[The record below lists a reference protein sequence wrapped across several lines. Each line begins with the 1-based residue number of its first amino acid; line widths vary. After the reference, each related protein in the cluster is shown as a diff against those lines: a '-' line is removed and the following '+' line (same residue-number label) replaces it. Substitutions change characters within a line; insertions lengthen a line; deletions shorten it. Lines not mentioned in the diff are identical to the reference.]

1 MWEDE
6 KLFVEERHSVG
17 WRRKSKEK
25 SKTVRFMQESCSNE
39 ADQTCCSTVKLK
51 PFIHVRYTFALFGEK
66 NSQNKLNTRF
76 IDTCKSVGPEC
87 ITWLSFIST
96 RGHHYTR
103 HLPLTSLLPKT
114 AGNFWR
120 RNYKKVSKF
129 SVPKILNAWTK
140 NFSKNFRALV
150 RRPHAALPQLL
161 RCHHLTVV
169 SFLADSLGGLTVICE
184 TKRNQN
190 L

>member
-1 MWEDE
+1 MWRWKWAKIYRNLMWEDE

-140 NFSKNFRALV
+140 NFSKISELSFGV
-150 RRPHAALPQLL
+150 RM
-161 RCHHLTVV
+161 
-169 SFLADSLGGLTVICE
+169 
-184 TKRNQN
+184 
-190 L
+190 